1 MANFKI
7 EFSYKG
13 FNETLE
19 CNKEELMDAIYRR
32 YAMKIKLDIKKIYFL
47 YNGNL
52 INQEEKLCDITRS
65 EDKINM
71 LVEELEVDEENDI
84 NLIQSKD
91 IICPICNEI
100 CLINFKDYKITFS
113 DCKNGHRFTKTML
126 DEFLDFQKI
135 DESKIICNK
144 CEKGNEKKKSEVMN
158 KLFYKCCICNI
169 NLCPLCKAKHQKKED
184 SKNHLIINYD
194 YKNSFCNEH
203 GERYISHCKECF
215 KDLCDNCR
223 YNDRHDSYHKILFLY
238 ELNKKKDKKMN
249 ELRNKIDILT
259 KKFSEKTKIIN
270 KVLENF
276 EVYYNLTEN
285 IINSFERKYLNYS

>member
-1 MANFKI
+1 MN
-7 EFSYKG
+7 
-13 FNETLE
+13 
-19 CNKEELMDAIYRR
+19 AIYRR

-47 YNGNL
+47 YIGNL

-135 DESKIICNK
+135 DESKIICDK
-144 CEKGNEKKKSEVMN
+144 CEKGNEKKKV
-158 KLFYKCCICNI
+158 K
-169 NLCPLCKAKHQKKED
+169 
-184 SKNHLIINYD
+184 
-194 YKNSFCNEH
+194 
-203 GERYISHCKECF
+203 
-215 KDLCDNCR
+215 
-223 YNDRHDSYHKILFLY
+223 
-238 ELNKKKDKKMN
+238 
-249 ELRNKIDILT
+249 
-259 KKFSEKTKIIN
+259 
-270 KVLENF
+270 
-276 EVYYNLTEN
+276 
-285 IINSFERKYLNYS
+285 